1 MMSERGLDRCC
12 HNDELVDETTGSC
25 RVLIGCIA
33 GFTGVMFWVR
43 QGLVPEGVAWE
54 DLVTPWLFVAYDDI
68 QRYYFLL
75 PTEIDTR

>member
-1 MMSERGLDRCC
+1 MHS
-12 HNDELVDETTGSC
+12 
-25 RVLIGCIA
+25 RVYRRYVLGQA
-33 GFTGVMFWVR
+33 
-43 QGLVPEGVAWE
+43 GLVPEGVAWE